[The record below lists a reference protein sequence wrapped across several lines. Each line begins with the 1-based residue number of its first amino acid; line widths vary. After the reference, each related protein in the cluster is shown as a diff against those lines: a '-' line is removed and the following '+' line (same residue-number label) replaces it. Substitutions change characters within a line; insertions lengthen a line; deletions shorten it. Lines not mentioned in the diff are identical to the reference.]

1 MERFIADLV
10 KNFESGKV
18 DRREF
23 CKTVALAAT
32 VYAATRR

>member
-1 MERFIADLV
+1 MERFIADVV

-23 CKTVALAAT
+23 CKTVALTAT
-32 VYAATRR
+32 V